1 MFDISD
7 AIKSVGEAFTSLFNW
22 LKANKDTLA
31 ETQIIKELKK
41 REKAHEITE
50 DELKK
55 ALEDVQKATDK
66 TIKEIDEIVAAKENE
81 IMEV

>member
-41 REKAHEITE
+41 REKAVNIAEKMFNIFFKYIDNLSQEDKEIIIKL
-50 DELKK
+50 LKK
-55 ALEDVQKATDK
+55 FQ
-66 TIKEIDEIVAAKENE
+66 ENN
-81 IMEV
+81 